1 MIRLYETNDY
11 ESMKGWYEKRGH
23 PVPHGT
29 FLPPV
34 GYIEPGVAAG
44 FLVACDNYVGIFD
57 FYISNPDAAK
67 ELRMKAFDDITK
79 RLFEYAEY
87 LKIKVLKADTQIPVI
102 KDLCRKFNFKYVG
115 EFSTFTREI
124 K

>member
-1 MIRLYETNDY
+1 MTRLYEGSDY
-11 ESMKGWYEKRGH
+11 VAMKGWYEKRGH

-44 FLVACDNYVGIFD
+44 FLVACDNYMGIFD

-67 ELRMKAFDDITK
+67 ELRIKAFEDITK
-79 RLFEYAEY
+79 RLIEYADY
-87 LKIKVLKADTQIPVI
+87 LNIKVLKADTQVSTI
-102 KDLCRKFNFKYVG
+102 KDLCRKFSFKYVG
-115 EFSTFTREI
+115 EYSTFTKEI
-124 K
+124 